1 MPNMPIIDQLGTR
14 VRRLDFE
21 VLRFSAC
28 FAAGALAV
36 LATVLALS
44 LAGGVYADLVFV
56 QRERQADFIAKAEL
70 RRAEDEE
77 LSTYGWADR
86 EAGFV
91 RIPIERAMALEAQAA
106 REQGR

>member
-1 MPNMPIIDQLGTR
+1 MLNLEPLWARARG
-14 VRRLDFE
+14 LDFE

-36 LATVLALS
+36 LATGIALS

-56 QRERQADFIAKAEL
+56 QRERQADFAAKTEL
-70 RRAEDEE
+70 RRTEDEE

-91 RIPIERAMALEAQAA
+91 RIPIERAMALESLAAQSA